1 MLDNRMRRELLT
13 KARQSGFPGSILDV
27 YSAYEQGRDL
37 IAEYEQQQKVQQ
49 TQQMSDL
56 AAQQS
61 GMMQQAPSMPEQQ
74 LPQMPSFPPSVKAN
88 IPQAPESTTQ
98 NLVSSE
104 QSQPVGMSTSKQ
116 GPRGGQLLLAKGGFK
131 PDPPEKL
138 PFGMLP
144 PMNTLA
150 PVEVKATRFDTSKY
164 PDLGINQP
172 LPTYRP
178 IRKSTLEEEV
188 YWNQVPDFYKKW
200 GKDGIGEDVLEFL
213 DPTGIMS
220 HDDAKRAYESW
231 KESGRKDPTPEEGLE
246 MFGAVPAL
254 GKFGKIKYIKNGVKP
269 VTKYI
274 PWQQILNT
282 VGFGKDMSEQVTED
296 KKAKGG
302 FKGDPEKPKK
312 KNILYV
318 ESKNDPRY
326 IQYEKDL
333 SHYNKQKSKFE
344 TLNDLVKT
352 FGTYD
357 NYVEGFYDDAYYKK
371 QYNYDPHLGYRFWWQ
386 NSTSSEPDYAFRKP
400 TPVIYQEP
408 LKLEPKGIFAL
419 PTPEPLPIIQKTLL
433 EPPVLPSSSYGVTDL
448 GGNIGMIRKDN
459 GVVGY
464 VPLDKFF
471 GTSKLLDKFY
481 SDPNKKTKQGYSIS
495 RSDFDEWSSN
505 VPIRG
510 NVGDVQ
516 WDIYDDNER
525 EYRNRVYK
533 SKMAKGGFEKEPA
546 KPDPT
551 KPRGRKS
558 DFEYKII
565 EGKYVFTLPDGRPY
579 TVDNKDTAN
588 KLSKFIKSG
597 KWGWISEE
605 EGDGY
610 AFGRLGSDSE
620 PKAPKVFKKEKPDSP
635 DFTYQIRPTYG
646 NMANLIYNPRVYTSD
661 YNIDTEWGNREGS
674 GLMYTEP
681 YQERSFYRNQEYPD
695 YENISLK
702 PRARGNYAYS
712 VIIDGE
718 EYSVDHPYEGPHKGY
733 GYVNIPNRGE
743 FEIDYRSGKP
753 ELKKSPT
760 RLNKGGFEEC
770 YTCNRN
776 KLKRYSK

>member
-27 YSAYEQGRDL
+27 YSAYEQGKDL

-131 PDPPEKL
+131 PDPPKKL

-144 PMNTLA
+144 PMNTLN

-178 IRKSTLEEEV
+178 VRKSTLEEEV

-302 FKGDPEKPKK
+302 F
-312 KNILYV
+312 
-318 ESKNDPRY
+318 
-326 IQYEKDL
+326 
-333 SHYNKQKSKFE
+333 
-344 TLNDLVKT
+344 
-352 FGTYD
+352 
-357 NYVEGFYDDAYYKK
+357 
-371 QYNYDPHLGYRFWWQ
+371 
-386 NSTSSEPDYAFRKP
+386 
-400 TPVIYQEP
+400 
-408 LKLEPKGIFAL
+408 
-419 PTPEPLPIIQKTLL
+419 
-433 EPPVLPSSSYGVTDL
+433 
-448 GGNIGMIRKDN
+448 
-459 GVVGY
+459 
-464 VPLDKFF
+464 
-471 GTSKLLDKFY
+471 
-481 SDPNKKTKQGYSIS
+481 
-495 RSDFDEWSSN
+495 
-505 VPIRG
+505 
-510 NVGDVQ
+510 
-516 WDIYDDNER
+516 
-525 EYRNRVYK
+525 
-533 SKMAKGGFEKEPA
+533 EKEPA

-610 AFGRLGSDSE
+610 AFGRLRSDSE
-620 PKAPKVFKKEKPDSP
+620 PKAPMVLKKEDLGKP

-702 PRARGNYAYS
+702 PRARDNYAYS